1 MKGKH
6 AKVLATPKRIRTRD
20 LDEEQQYSQIL
31 SKANELYQQ
40 KILQDIEIQKL
51 IQKATQ
57 KQQKIQE
64 QPELQRIPEKWQDIR
79 KQSLF
84 GKLIQKAKQLTKKQ
98 VTAFSTLV
106 IMLTQMFSPY
116 TALLSTVQAAV
127 DPSTDTLVVVSASPI
142 TEGSSGNKIVEVT
155 YALTGDNVVGFD
167 FNIGYDPTKIKPAW
181 NDGSGDECEEE
192 EIDDTC
198 ATIPSA
204 RNRPTKLQVDRATLS
219 AATNIFRITMSH
231 KEGGIIDL
239 TTEKTSTTGATAQN
253 EWGYSPYL
261 PVVTLHFYL
270 VDDSITQLDD
280 TMLFWKPVGGGMP
293 TGFKYIYD
301 NGGGNQTVI
310 DAKTSVNKGF
320 AEPGKEV
327 SSIEVTTMPTD
338 LTYKNGEQLNF
349 TGGVITIH
357 YDDPTLDETKNIV
370 EGIEDGSITVDSIYA
385 SNGTKKAV
393 ITYSGKTAE
402 IPYYVLSG
410 AMLRT
415 TLTKTT
421 YDHGDNLDFTGG
433 EIDAIFTN
441 SSGEQIRE
449 EISIPTGLGN
459 QTIET
464 NTTTADV
471 NKNPVKLTY
480 EGYTVDLPLTINDPL
495 DHITVN
501 PPTKI
506 TYEHGDNISFA
517 GGSITT
523 HTKSG
528 ATAIIPATDAGITIE
543 PTTADINTVINSWT
557 TPSGL
562 TAGTEE
568 ITVKYQGKS
577 AKYNITV
584 NDTIDSINVTKQPT
598 AKNKYG
604 ETNPDFTGLE
614 VTVTTAGGG
623 SFTVDQNSVSIDKS
637 GYNPNTLTE
646 QQFTVT
652 YGGKTS
658 TTKAKLTLQDYIT
671 DIIPTFP
678 TTTFEYDT
686 PVATVINGATYVKKY
701 KSGATGTAEP
711 ITAGMISG
719 YTQRPA
725 PTLFNSS
732 HEASQTISIKL
743 TNGTNSFDEVPITK
757 TQAITIKDKIT
768 GITVDTLPSKTSFK
782 YGDAFEYTNG
792 KVKTVYASGAQG
804 NIVYMSDPN
813 VKLTQTDGTTP
824 VTTSVA
830 KSKFSNGKAT
840 ETVKVTYTKDGKSY
854 DITYPITILDKVTGI
869 LITTDPTKVFEH
881 GATFG
886 VGNGKIT
893 VNYAVAD
900 PQIIPMSNTK
910 VKITQTNDDEVDM
923 SPTTY
928 DANHKYTEHLK
939 VEYMGETATYDITIT
954 NVITGITLKPS
965 PKTSYTY
972 KESTANAGGS
982 IEITRKN
989 GTTSTLLITDSMI
1002 TGLNTDTV
1010 GTRQA
1015 TVTYTE
1021 NGVTKTAKY
1030 SYTVENS
1037 VTGVTINKPS
1047 KTTYKHGESLAAG
1060 TVTLTYADGTKSQGN
1075 WSDVTITDGGTAIT
1089 ALPTPTEAEY
1099 KASSTP
1105 HKISKTLKLNYTKDG
1120 VTATEV
1126 SYPIEIINDV
1136 KSIEMYQ
1143 VPKQNYS
1150 VNDPIDVTGGE
1161 IMVTR
1166 AVGSEAIAITK
1177 EMTSG
1182 FDSSKEYLNNS
1193 LTITVTYT
1201 ENGVTPAP
1209 TTSYKATVT
1218 DTVASIKITKLPKQ
1232 DYKYNEPLDATTGKL
1247 EITRSSGQK
1256 VSVDMTNAMVSGYR
1270 PQDLEEQTLTVT
1282 YGGQTTTYTVTVKD
1296 YVTGITVSPTEVDG
1310 TYNQE
1315 LADLITNKNIMY
1327 TVNYAKAGAL
1337 QPVAPTENMVTG
1349 YNKTDLNARNIT
1361 ITYTDNDSQ
1370 SATNGDTFTATIKV
1384 TTPNVVTGATIVA
1397 PTDETYQ
1404 HGEPLKTGTVTLTY
1418 ADGTTS
1424 QGNWSDVTITDGGTV
1439 ITALPT
1445 PTEAEYKASST
1456 PHKISK
1462 TLKLNYTKD
1471 GVTATEVSYPIEII
1485 NDVKSIE
1492 MYQVPKQNYSVND
1505 PIDVTGG
1512 EIMVTR
1518 AVGSEAIA
1526 ITKEM
1531 TSGFDSSKEYLNN
1544 SLTITVTYTENGV
1557 TPAPTTSYK
1566 ATVTDTVAS
1575 IKITKLPKQDYKYDE
1590 PLDATAGKLELTR
1603 ASGDKEEITMTNAMV
1618 SDYKPQQLG
1627 EQTLTITYGGQTTT
1641 YKVTV
1646 RDYVTGIT
1654 VNPDNLNGTYN
1665 TSLADLIQNVKY
1677 QVTYKVAGAQ
1687 PEQNLT
1693 EAMVSGYTPTSI
1705 QTQNLTVTYVD
1716 TDTNSGS
1723 KDESFT
1729 ANLTVTLSNGVT
1741 GARITKP
1748 TNAKYKH
1755 GESLEAGIL
1764 TLINADGTETTGE
1777 WADVTITEAD
1787 GSNVNMTPTEDEY
1800 KASNHKISKTLK
1812 LNYSKDGI
1820 TATEVEYPI
1829 EIINDVKSI
1838 AMYAT
1843 PKQNYSVNDPID
1855 VTGGEIMVTRA
1866 VGSEAIA
1873 ITKEMTSGFDSSK
1886 EYLNNSLTITVT
1898 YTENGV
1904 TPAPTT
1910 SYTATVTDTVSSITM
1925 GNTPKTNY
1933 KYNEPLDTTGGTL
1946 TITRASGETAT
1957 VDITNAMITSTFDP
1971 QTLGEQTLTV
1981 TYGGQTTTYTVTV
1994 KDYVTGITVTPTEV
2008 DGTYNQ
2014 ELADLI
2020 TNKNIMYTVNYAKA
2034 GAQTPIAPT
2043 EDMVTG
2049 YNKTDL
2055 GDRDI
2060 TITYTD
2066 NDSQSATNGE
2076 SFSATVSVKTPN
2088 GITGAVITA
2097 PNKTTYKDSESLAEG
2112 TITLTYANGDTT
2124 LGNWSDVTIT
2134 NSDGTPYTM
2143 TTTEDEYKANNHKIS
2158 KVLKLNYN
2166 KDGIT
2171 ATEVEYSI
2179 EIINDIK
2186 SIAISTVPKQDYNIG
2201 DTLDVTNG
2209 EILVTRAVGT
2219 ENITMVD
2226 TMVSG
2231 FDTTAEHKDLSLK
2244 VEYTENGITKETN
2257 YTIQVKDDVSSVTL
2271 KTTPKTDYLY
2281 GEPLDISGGELE
2293 ITRPSGNVTIPL
2305 TMDMITSTFDPQNI
2319 AEQTVTIEYGGFTVE
2334 YQVNVK
2340 DYMTGIVLTPPTK
2353 TEYEYGEALDLT
2365 GGTVQKV
2372 MASGVATTPVD
2383 LSDTTQ
2389 VTLGTYDPTK
2399 EGAQTITV
2407 DYAGEQASFAVT
2419 VVDNVQTI
2427 AMVDTPK
2434 QNYKYGEPLDI
2445 NGGTILVTR
2454 SSGRTET
2461 IDLEPNMVTGFNP
2474 NQLGQQTLTITYKGK
2489 ETSYTVDVEDYVT
2502 DITITRPNKEIY
2514 ALGEELDLTG
2524 ATVKLVMASGI
2535 ETAKVDITADMI
2547 SGFDTSTEG
2556 PKLITVTYQGFTKEF
2571 SISVMDSVSGMILTS
2586 LPDKIEYLY
2595 GEALDLTGGTITVV
2609 KESGQTSIIPMTMNM
2624 ISGYS
2629 PNILGTQIVTVTYEG
2644 QSHRFIVTVK
2654 DYVIKLQ
2661 VKAPTKTNYEYGEE
2675 LDLDGGTVGIL
2686 MASGIVEQETPLTAS
2701 MLSVFNNQKVGKQTI
2716 EVEYKG
2722 LQGNFQVT
2730 VKDKVKGISMKDLPN
2745 KVEYEYGERLDVT
2758 GATIQVIKSSGTT
2771 EIKVT
2776 NKMVSGFNPRRSG
2789 AQVITVTY
2797 EGMKTQFVVVVN
2809 ARPQTPITIVRPV
2822 TPTPEEPV
2830 QEPEKP
2836 VEKPAPA
2843 PTPKPQKPTAV
2854 LGEKDEDNGF
2864 DKKMIATV
2872 IGGLG
2877 ILLLLILLAMRRRNI
2892 KIYVEEDGEFVLA
2905 GTDKLTRKDLTINI
2919 DQYLDGE
2926 TFHSKVMICLNDSIS
2941 DKLDGEEIEI
2951 KHRGKIVKEKI
2962 KYLGEPVDITLE

>member
-6 AKVLATPKRIRTRD
+6 AKSLAVPKRMQTRD

-31 SKANELYQQ
+31 SKADELFRE
-40 KILQDIEIQKL
+40 KILQDVEIQ
-51 IQKATQ
+51 
-57 KQQKIQE
+57 
-64 QPELQRIPEKWQDIR
+64 ELIR
-79 KQSLF
+79 KAQQYEEVQPISRKSFF
-84 GKLIQKAKQLTKKQ
+84 GKLIEKAKQVTKKQ
-98 VTAFSTLV
+98 VTAFSTLM
-106 IMLTQMFSPY
+106 IMLMQMFSPY
-116 TALLSTVQAAV
+116 TVLLSTVKAAV
-127 DPSTDTLVVVSASPI
+127 DPKTDTLLAVTASEVK
-142 TEGSSGNKIVEVT
+142 TSSSGNRIIEVT
-155 YALTGDNVVGFD
+155 YAITGENIVSTDLS
-167 FNIGYDPTKIKPAW
+167 IGYDSTKIKPARR
-181 NDGSGDECEEE
+181 GTGAAC
-192 EIDDTC
+192 TV
-198 ATIPSA
+198 
-204 RNRPTKLQVDRATLS
+204 TKLAANNPSTSCAEFGDALS
-219 AATNIFRITMSH
+219 FLDLDNGALNTTNSNIRISMSCPA
-231 KEGGIIDL
+231 GGDPVL
-239 TTEKTSTTGATAQN
+239 NVGDQ
-253 EWGYSPYL
+253 GYSQDDLGEEAYGYNYYL
-261 PVVTLHFYL
+261 PAVKLYFLL
-270 VDDSITQLDD
+270 VDDSITELTHDMLYFSKVSD
-280 TMLFWKPVGGGMP
+280 TWP
-293 TGFKYIYD
+293 TGYKYIYN
-301 NGGGNQTVI
+301 NGSGDRTCIDPTTTV
-310 DAKTSVNKGF
+310 SYNGF
-320 AEPGKEV
+320 AEAKKAV
-327 SSIEVTTMPTD
+327 TNIEVTQNPTD
-338 LTYKNGEQLNF
+338 VTYKNGDTLDF
-349 TGGVITIH
+349 AGGTITIH
-357 YDDPTLDETKNIV
+357 YDDGSKDENVSIAD
-370 EGIEDGSITVDSIYA
+370 GIQDGSITVDTQYA
-385 SNGTKKAV
+385 SNTTKKAV

-415 TLTKTT
+415 IITKTT

-433 EIDAIFTN
+433 EIDTIYTN
-441 SSGEQIRE
+441 SSGAQIRE
-449 EISIPTGLGN
+449 EISIPKGLGN

-480 EGYTVDLPLTINDPL
+480 EGYTIDLPITVNDPL

-523 HTKSG
+523 YTKSG

-623 SFTVDQNSVSIDKS
+623 SFTVNQNSVSIDKS

-671 DIIPTFP
+671 DIIPTFT

-686 PVATVINGATYVKKY
+686 PVATIINGATYVKKY

-732 HEASQTISIKL
+732 HEASQTINIKL

-768 GITVDTLPSKTSFK
+768 GIAIENYPSTMGFD
-782 YGDAFEYTNG
+782 YGDAFVATNG
-792 KVKTVYASGAQG
+792 KIKTVYASGAKG
-804 NIVYMSDPN
+804 DSIYMSDPN

-824 VTTSVA
+824 VTTQVA
-830 KSKFSNGKAT
+830 KSKFSNGQAT

-854 DITYPITILDKVTGI
+854 TTTYDITISDKVTGI
-869 LITTDPTKVFEH
+869 AITTDPTKTFEH
-881 GATFG
+881 GAAFTT
-886 VGNGKIT
+886 GNGKLT
-893 VNYAVAD
+893 VSYAVAD
-900 PQIIPMSNTK
+900 PQVISMSNADVTIK
-910 VKITQTNDDEVDM
+910 QTNGTAINM

-972 KESTANAGGS
+972 KEPITNAGGS

-989 GTTSTLLITDSMI
+989 GTTSTLPITDSMI

-1037 VTGVTINKPS
+1037 VTGVTITAPS
-1047 KTTYKHGESLAAG
+1047 KTTYKHGESLVAG
-1060 TVTLTYADGTKSQGN
+1060 KVTLTYADGTTSQGN

-1136 KSIEMYQ
+1136 KSIAMYQ
-1143 VPKQNYS
+1143 VPKQTYS

-1166 AVGSEAIAITK
+1166 AVGTEAIAITK

-1201 ENGVTPAP
+1201 ENNVTPAP

-1232 DYKYNEPLDATTGKL
+1232 DYKYNEPLDATAGKL

-1315 LADLITNKNIMY
+1315 LVDLITNKNIMY

-1397 PTDETYQ
+1397 PTDGTYQ

-1424 QGNWSDVTITDGGTV
+1424 QGNWSDVTITDGGTA
-1439 ITALPT
+1439 ITTLPT

-1471 GVTATEVSYPIEII
+1471 GVTATEVEYPIEII
-1485 NDVKSIE
+1485 NDVKSIA

-1531 TSGFDSSKEYLNN
+1531 TSGFDSS
-1544 SLTITVTYTENGV
+1544 
-1557 TPAPTTSYK
+1557 
-1566 ATVTDTVAS
+1566 
-1575 IKITKLPKQDYKYDE
+1575 Q
-1590 PLDATAGKLELTR
+1590 
-1603 ASGDKEEITMTNAMV
+1603 
-1618 SDYKPQQLG
+1618 
-1627 EQTLTITYGGQTTT
+1627 
-1641 YKVTV
+1641 
-1646 RDYVTGIT
+1646 
-1654 VNPDNLNGTYN
+1654 
-1665 TSLADLIQNVKY
+1665 
-1677 QVTYKVAGAQ
+1677 
-1687 PEQNLT
+1687 
-1693 EAMVSGYTPTSI
+1693 
-1705 QTQNLTVTYVD
+1705 
-1716 TDTNSGS
+1716 
-1723 KDESFT
+1723 
-1729 ANLTVTLSNGVT
+1729 
-1741 GARITKP
+1741 
-1748 TNAKYKH
+1748 
-1755 GESLEAGIL
+1755 
-1764 TLINADGTETTGE
+1764 
-1777 WADVTITEAD
+1777 
-1787 GSNVNMTPTEDEY
+1787 
-1800 KASNHKISKTLK
+1800 
-1812 LNYSKDGI
+1812 
-1820 TATEVEYPI
+1820 EYP
-1829 EIINDVKSI
+1829 D
-1838 AMYAT
+1838 
-1843 PKQNYSVNDPID
+1843 
-1855 VTGGEIMVTRA
+1855 
-1866 VGSEAIA
+1866 
-1873 ITKEMTSGFDSSK
+1873 
-1886 EYLNNSLTITVT
+1886 NSLTITVT

-1946 TITRASGETAT
+1946 TITRASGETKT

-1981 TYGGQTTTYTVTV
+1981 TYGGKTTTYTVTV

-2034 GAQTPIAPT
+2034 GALNPEAPT
-2043 EDMVTG
+2043 ESMVTG

-2076 SFSATVSVKTPN
+2076 TFSATVTVKTPN

-2097 PNKTTYKDSESLAEG
+2097 PTNTTYKDSESLAEG
-2112 TITLTYANGDTT
+2112 TITFTYANGDTT

-2143 TTTEDEYKANNHKIS
+2143 TATEDEYKANNHKIS

-2166 KDGIT
+2166 KDGVA
-2171 ATEVEYSI
+2171 ATEVEYPI

-2219 ENITMVD
+2219 ENIAIVD
-2226 TMVSG
+2226 TMVDG
-2231 FDTTAEHKDLSLK
+2231 FDTTVEHKDLSLK

-2293 ITRPSGNVTIPL
+2293 ITRPSGNVTIPV

-2340 DYMTGIVLTPPTK
+2340 DYMTGIVLTPPAK

-2372 MASGVATTPVD
+2372 MASGAETAKVD

-2407 DYAGEQASFAVT
+2407 EYAGKQASFAVT

-2454 SSGRTET
+2454 SSGKTET
-2461 IDLEPNMVTGFNP
+2461 INLDTNMVTGFNS
-2474 NQLGQQTLTITYKGK
+2474 NQLGQQTLTVTYK
-2489 ETSYTVDVEDYVT
+2489 EATTNYTVEVEDYAI
-2502 DITITRPNKEIY
+2502 DIEITRPNKEIY

-2535 ETAKVDITADMI
+2535 ATTPVDMTTSMIT
-2547 SGFDTSTEG
+2547 GFDSSTEG
-2556 PKLITVTYQGFTKEF
+2556 AKTITVTYEGFTKTF
-2571 SISVMDSVSGMILTS
+2571 GISIMDGVKGMILVT
-2586 LPDKIEYLY
+2586 LPDMLEYRY
-2595 GEALDLTGGTITVV
+2595 GEELNLTGGTIALI
-2609 KESGQTSIIPMTMNM
+2609 KESGQTSPIPMTKDMV
-2624 ISGYS
+2624 SGYS
-2629 PNILGTQIVTVTYEG
+2629 PNILGDQTITVTYEG
-2644 QSHRFIVTVK
+2644 CTQEFIVNVK
-2654 DYVIKLQ
+2654 DFISKLQ
-2661 VKAPTKTNYEYGEE
+2661 VKAPTKTKYEYGED
-2675 LDLDGGTVGIL
+2675 LDLTGGTVGIL
-2686 MASGIVEQETPLTAS
+2686 MASGKVVEQTPLTAS
-2701 MLSVFNNQKVGKQTI
+2701 MISIFNNEQVGKQTI
-2716 EVEYKG
+2716 VVEYQG
-2722 LQGNFQVT
+2722 LQGEFQVI
-2730 VKDKVKGISMKDLPN
+2730 VEDKVKGISMNELPN
-2745 KVEYEYGERLDVT
+2745 KVEYEYREKLDVT
-2758 GATIQVIKSSGTT
+2758 GATINVVKSSGT
-2771 EIKVT
+2771 IVVKVT
-2776 NKMVSGFNPRRSG
+2776 NKMVSGFNPRKSG
-2789 AQVITVTY
+2789 NQVITVTY

-2809 ARPQTPITIVRPV
+2809 AQEQTTPVRPV
-2822 TPTPEEPV
+2822 APQEPV

-2836 VEKPAPA
+2836 VDLVPEPTPTPIPAPEKP
-2843 PTPKPQKPTAV
+2843 TIV
-2854 LGEKDEDNGF
+2854 LGEKDENNGF
-2864 DKKMIATV
+2864 DKKTIAAI

-2877 ILLLLILLAMRRRNI
+2877 ILLLLILVVMRRRNI

-2905 GTDKLTRKDLTINI
+2905 GTEKLSRNDLTINI

-2926 TFHSKVMICLNDSIS
+2926 NYHNKVMICLNDSIS
-2941 DKLDGEEIEI
+2941 DKLDEEEIEI
-2951 KHRGKIVKEKI
+2951 KHRGEIVKVKV

>member
-6 AKVLATPKRIRTRD
+6 AKPLAVPKRV
-20 LDEEQQYSQIL
+20 
-31 SKANELYQQ
+31 
-40 KILQDIEIQKL
+40 KIKNLN
-51 IQKATQ
+51 
-57 KQQKIQE
+57 QE
-64 QPELQRIPEKWQDIR
+64 QVYHQVFYEEDELLQQELEVQEFEELQLNNQLHK
-79 KQSLF
+79 KSLF
-84 GKLIQKAKQLTKKQ
+84 SRLIENVKQLTKKQ
-98 VTAFSTLV
+98 ITAFSTLL
-106 IMLTQMFSPY
+106 IMLIQMFSPY
-116 TALLSTVQAAV
+116 TVLLSTVQAAV
-127 DPSTDTLVVVSASPI
+127 NPATDKLVLVKASEPK
-142 TEGSSGNKIVEVT
+142 TSSSGNKVIQVDYIIIGE
-155 YALTGDNVVGFD
+155 NVGGID
-167 FNIGYDPTKIKPAW
+167 FAIQYDPNYIKPAQKATGKECTLTSLT
-181 NDGSGDECEEE
+181 NGNTSCYAAASSIRDDEVLQEDAKTLKRNVTGDEK
-192 EIDDTC
+192 
-198 ATIPSA
+198 PYV
-204 RNRPTKLQVDRATLS
+204 QVKM
-219 AATNIFRITMSH
+219 TNA
-231 KEGGIIDL
+231 EGL
-239 TTEKTSTTGATAQN
+239 TSYLADYGYEAQ
-253 EWGYSPYL
+253 EGYDYYMPLFSLYFL
-261 PVVTLHFYL
+261 L
-270 VDDSITQLDD
+270 VDDSITELTND
-280 TMLFWKPVGGGMP
+280 MLSWKPGIIGNPNGYKYLYNDNVLTCIDP
-293 TGFKYIYD
+293 NTAVYEGF
-301 NGGGNQTVI
+301 GT
-310 DAKTSVNKGF
+310 AKV
-320 AEPGKEV
+320 AV
-327 SSIEVTTMPTD
+327 DRIEITQNPTD
-338 LTYKNGEQLNF
+338 LTYKNGDTLNF
-349 TGGVITIH
+349 AGGTYTIH
-357 YDDPTLDETKNIV
+357 YVDGTKKENQSIV
-370 EGIEDGSITVDSIYA
+370 DGIADGSLTVDSEYA
-385 SNGTKKAV
+385 SDTTKKAV
-393 ITYSGKTAE
+393 LTYSGKTAE
-402 IPYYVLSG
+402 IPYYTLSG

-441 SSGEQIRE
+441 SSGAQIRE

-480 EGYTVDLPLTINDPL
+480 EGYTIDLPLTINDPL

-523 HTKSG
+523 YTKSG

-671 DIIPTFP
+671 DIIPTFT

-719 YTQRPA
+719 YTQRPV

-732 HEASQTISIKL
+732 HEASQTINIKL

-757 TQAITIKDKIT
+757 TQTITIKDKIT
-768 GITVDTLPSKTSFK
+768 GIAIESYPTTMGFE
-782 YGDAFEYTNG
+782 YGDTFEAING
-792 KVKTVYASGAQG
+792 KIKTTYASGAKG
-804 NIVYMSDPN
+804 DSIYMSDPN

-824 VTTSVA
+824 VTTQVA
-830 KSKFSNGKAT
+830 KSKFSNGQAT

-854 DITYPITILDKVTGI
+854 TTTYNITISDKVTGI
-869 LITTDPTKVFEH
+869 AITTDPTKTFEH
-881 GATFG
+881 GAAFTT
-886 VGNGKIT
+886 GNGKLT
-893 VNYAVAD
+893 VSYAVAD
-900 PQIIPMSNTK
+900 PQVIPMSNTDVTIK
-910 VKITQTNDDEVDM
+910 QADGTAINM

-972 KESTANAGGS
+972 KEPITNAGGS

-989 GTTSTLLITDSMI
+989 GTTSTLPITDSMI

-1037 VTGVTINKPS
+1037 VTGVTITAPT
-1047 KTTYKHGESLAAG
+1047 KTTYKHGESLVAG
-1060 TVTLTYADGTKSQGN
+1060 KVTLTYADGTTSQGN
-1075 WSDVTITDGGTAIT
+1075 WSDVTITDGGTDIT

-1105 HKISKTLKLNYTKDG
+1105 HKISKTLKLNYSKDG

-1126 SYPIEIINDV
+1126 SYPIEIINNV
-1136 KSIEMYQ
+1136 KSIAMYQ

-1201 ENGVTPAP
+1201 ENNVTPAP

-1232 DYKYNEPLDATTGKL
+1232 DYKYNEPLDATAGKL

-1256 VSVDMTNAMVSGYR
+1256 VSVDMTNAMITSTFD
-1270 PQDLEEQTLTVT
+1270 PQNIAEQTLTVT

-1337 QPVAPTENMVTG
+1337 QPVAPTVNMVTG

-1361 ITYTDNDSQ
+1361 ITYTDNDNQ

-1397 PTDETYQ
+1397 PTDGTYK
-1404 HGEPLKTGTVTLTY
+1404 HGEPLKAGTVTLTY

-1424 QGNWSDVTITDGGTV
+1424 QGNWSDVTITDGGTA
-1439 ITALPT
+1439 ITTLPT

-1471 GVTATEVSYPIEII
+1471 GVTATEVEYPIEII
-1485 NDVKSIE
+1485 NDVKSIA

-1544 SLTITVTYTENGV
+1544 SLTITVTYTENNV

-1618 SDYKPQQLG
+1618 SGYNPQQLG
-1627 EQTLTITYGGQTTT
+1627 KQTLTITYGGQTAT
-1641 YKVTV
+1641 YEVNVK
-1646 RDYVTGIT
+1646 DYVTGIT

-1755 GESLEAGIL
+1755 GESLEAGTL
-1764 TLINADGTETTGE
+1764 TLINADGTETTGD

-1829 EIINDVKSI
+1829 EIINDIKSI
-1838 AMYAT
+1838 AMYAY

-1873 ITKEMTSGFDSSK
+1873 ITKEMTSGFDSSQ
-1886 EYLNNSLTITVT
+1886 EYPDNSLTITVT

-1946 TITRASGETAT
+1946 TITRASGETKT

-1981 TYGGQTTTYTVTV
+1981 TYGGKTTTYTVTV

-2034 GAQTPIAPT
+2034 GALNPEVPT
-2043 EDMVTG
+2043 ESMVTG

-2076 SFSATVSVKTPN
+2076 TFSATITVKTPN

-2097 PNKTTYKDSESLAEG
+2097 PTNTTYKDSESLAEG
-2112 TITLTYANGDTT
+2112 TITFTYANGDTT

-2134 NSDGTPYTM
+2134 NDDGTPYTM
-2143 TTTEDEYKANNHKIS
+2143 TATEDEYKANNHKIS

-2166 KDGIT
+2166 KDGVT
-2171 ATEVEYSI
+2171 ATEVEYPI
-2179 EIINDIK
+2179 EIINDVK
-2186 SIAISTVPKQDYNIG
+2186 SISMYKEPKTEYNIG
-2201 DTLDVTNG
+2201 DTIEVTGG
-2209 EILVTRAVGT
+2209 EVLIERAVGNETIALT
-2219 ENITMVD
+2219 ESMT
-2226 TMVSG
+2226 SG
-2231 FDTTAEHKDLSLK
+2231 FDSTAEHKDLAIQ
-2244 VEYTENGITKETN
+2244 VQYTENGITQNTSYN
-2257 YTIQVKDDVSSVTL
+2257 INVKDDVSSVTL

-2372 MASGVATTPVD
+2372 MASGAATTPVD

-2389 VTLGTYDPTK
+2389 VTLGTYDPNK

-2407 DYAGEQASFAVT
+2407 EYAGEQASFAVT

-2454 SSGRTET
+2454 SSGKTET
-2461 IDLEPNMVTGFNP
+2461 INLDTNMVTGFNP
-2474 NQLGQQTLTITYKGK
+2474 NQLGQQTLTVTYK
-2489 ETSYTVDVEDYVT
+2489 EATTNYTVEVEDYAI
-2502 DITITRPNKEIY
+2502 DIEITRPNKEIY

-2535 ETAKVDITADMI
+2535 ATTPVDMTTSMIT
-2547 SGFDTSTEG
+2547 GFDSSTEG
-2556 PKLITVTYQGFTKEF
+2556 AKTITVTYEGFTKTF
-2571 SISVMDSVSGMILTS
+2571 GVSVMDGVKGMILVT
-2586 LPDKIEYLY
+2586 LPDMLEYRY
-2595 GEALDLTGGTITVV
+2595 GEELNLTGGTIALI
-2609 KESGQTSIIPMTMNM
+2609 KESGQTSPIPMTKDMV
-2624 ISGYS
+2624 SGYS
-2629 PNILGTQIVTVTYEG
+2629 PNILGDQTITVTYEG
-2644 QSHRFIVTVK
+2644 CTQEFIVNVK
-2654 DYVIKLQ
+2654 DFISKLQ
-2661 VKAPTKTNYEYGEE
+2661 VKAPTKTKYEYGED
-2675 LDLDGGTVGIL
+2675 LDLTGGTVGIL
-2686 MASGIVEQETPLTAS
+2686 MASGKVVEQTPLTAS
-2701 MLSVFNNQKVGKQTI
+2701 MISIFNNEQVGKQTI
-2716 EVEYKG
+2716 VVEYQG
-2722 LQGNFQVT
+2722 LQGEFQVI
-2730 VKDKVKGISMKDLPN
+2730 VEDKVKGISMNELPN
-2745 KVEYEYGERLDVT
+2745 KVEYEYREKLDVT
-2758 GATIQVIKSSGTT
+2758 GATINVVKSSGT
-2771 EIKVT
+2771 IVVKVT
-2776 NKMVSGFNPRRSG
+2776 NKMVSGFNPRKSG
-2789 AQVITVTY
+2789 NQVITVTY

-2809 ARPQTPITIVRPV
+2809 AQEQTTPVRPV
-2822 TPTPEEPV
+2822 APQEPV
-2830 QEPEKP
+2830 QEPEEP
-2836 VEKPAPA
+2836 VDLVPEPTPTPIPAPEKP
-2843 PTPKPQKPTAV
+2843 TIV
-2854 LGEKDEDNGF
+2854 LGEKDENNGF
-2864 DKKMIATV
+2864 DKKTIAAIT
-2872 IGGLG
+2872 GGLG
-2877 ILLLLILLAMRRRNI
+2877 ILLLLILVVMRRRNI

-2905 GTDKLTRKDLTINI
+2905 GTEKLSRNDLTINI

-2926 TFHSKVMICLNDSIS
+2926 NYHNKVMICLNDSIS
-2941 DKLDGEEIEI
+2941 DKLDEEEIEI
-2951 KHRGKIVKEKI
+2951 KHRGEIVKVKV

>member
-6 AKVLATPKRIRTRD
+6 AKPLAVPKRV
-20 LDEEQQYSQIL
+20 
-31 SKANELYQQ
+31 
-40 KILQDIEIQKL
+40 KIKNLN
-51 IQKATQ
+51 
-57 KQQKIQE
+57 QE
-64 QPELQRIPEKWQDIR
+64 QVYHQVFYEEDKPLQQELEVQEFEELQLNNQLPK
-79 KQSLF
+79 KSLF
-84 GKLIQKAKQLTKKQ
+84 SRLIENVKQLTKKQ
-98 VTAFSTLV
+98 ITAFSTLL
-106 IMLTQMFSPY
+106 IMLIQMFSPY
-116 TALLSTVQAAV
+116 TVLLSTVQAAV
-127 DPSTDTLVVVSASPI
+127 NPATDKLVLVKASEPK
-142 TEGSSGNKIVEVT
+142 TSSSGNKVIQVDYIIIGE
-155 YALTGDNVVGFD
+155 NVGGID
-167 FNIGYDPTKIKPAW
+167 FAIQYDPNYIKPAQRGTGKECTLTSLT
-181 NDGSGDECEEE
+181 NGTTSCYAAASSIRDDEVLQEDAKTLKRNVTGDEK
-192 EIDDTC
+192 
-198 ATIPSA
+198 PYV
-204 RNRPTKLQVDRATLS
+204 QVKM
-219 AATNIFRITMSH
+219 TNA
-231 KEGGIIDL
+231 EGL
-239 TTEKTSTTGATAQN
+239 TSYLADYGYEAQD
-253 EWGYSPYL
+253 GYDYYMPLFSLYFL
-261 PVVTLHFYL
+261 L
-270 VDDSITQLDD
+270 VDDSITELTND
-280 TMLFWKPVGGGMP
+280 MLSWKPGIIGNPNGY
-293 TGFKYIYD
+293 KYLYND
-301 NGGGNQTVI
+301 NVLTCI
-310 DAKTSVNKGF
+310 DPNTAVYEGLGTAKV
-320 AEPGKEV
+320 AV
-327 SSIEVTTMPTD
+327 DRIEITQNPTD
-338 LTYKNGEQLNF
+338 LTYKNGDTLNF
-349 TGGVITIH
+349 AGGTYTIH
-357 YDDPTLDETKNIV
+357 YVDGTKKENQSIV
-370 EGIEDGSITVDSIYA
+370 DGIADGSLTVDSEYA
-385 SNGTKKAV
+385 SDTTKKAV
-393 ITYSGKTAE
+393 LTYSGKTAE
-402 IPYYVLSG
+402 IPYHTLSG

-441 SSGEQIRE
+441 SSGAQIRE

-480 EGYTVDLPLTINDPL
+480 EGYTIDLPLTINDPL

-598 AKNKYG
+598 AQNKYG

-711 ITAGMISG
+711 ITAGMIG
-719 YTQRPA
+719 RYTQRPA

-732 HEASQTISIKL
+732 HEASQTIDIKL

-768 GITVDTLPSKTSFK
+768 GIAIESYPTTM
-782 YGDAFEYTNG
+782 AFEYGDTFEAING
-792 KVKTVYASGAQG
+792 KIKTTYASGAKG
-804 NIVYMSDPN
+804 DSIYMSDPN

-824 VTTSVA
+824 VTTQVA
-830 KSKFSNGKAT
+830 KSKFSNGQAT

-854 DITYPITILDKVTGI
+854 TTTYNITISDKVTGI
-869 LITTDPTKVFEH
+869 AITTDPTKAFEH
-881 GATFG
+881 GAAFTT
-886 VGNGKIT
+886 GNGKLT
-893 VNYAVAD
+893 VSYAVAD
-900 PQIIPMSNTK
+900 PQVIPMSNTDVTIK
-910 VKITQTNDDEVDM
+910 QADGTAINM

-972 KESTANAGGS
+972 KEPITNAGGS

-989 GTTSTLLITDSMI
+989 GTTSTLPITDSMI

-1120 VTATEV
+1120 VSATEV

-1136 KSIEMYQ
+1136 KSIAMYQ
-1143 VPKQNYS
+1143 VPKQTYS

-1201 ENGVTPAP
+1201 EN
-1209 TTSYKATVT
+1209 
-1218 DTVASIKITKLPKQ
+1218 
-1232 DYKYNEPLDATTGKL
+1232 N
-1247 EITRSSGQK
+1247 
-1256 VSVDMTNAMVSGYR
+1256 
-1270 PQDLEEQTLTVT
+1270 
-1282 YGGQTTTYTVTVKD
+1282 
-1296 YVTGITVSPTEVDG
+1296 
-1310 TYNQE
+1310 
-1315 LADLITNKNIMY
+1315 
-1327 TVNYAKAGAL
+1327 
-1337 QPVAPTENMVTG
+1337 
-1349 YNKTDLNARNIT
+1349 
-1361 ITYTDNDSQ
+1361 
-1370 SATNGDTFTATIKV
+1370 
-1384 TTPNVVTGATIVA
+1384 
-1397 PTDETYQ
+1397 
-1404 HGEPLKTGTVTLTY
+1404 
-1418 ADGTTS
+1418 
-1424 QGNWSDVTITDGGTV
+1424 
-1439 ITALPT
+1439 
-1445 PTEAEYKASST
+1445 
-1456 PHKISK
+1456 
-1462 TLKLNYTKD
+1462 
-1471 GVTATEVSYPIEII
+1471 
-1485 NDVKSIE
+1485 
-1492 MYQVPKQNYSVND
+1492 
-1505 PIDVTGG
+1505 
-1512 EIMVTR
+1512 
-1518 AVGSEAIA
+1518 
-1526 ITKEM
+1526 
-1531 TSGFDSSKEYLNN
+1531 
-1544 SLTITVTYTENGV
+1544 V

-1618 SDYKPQQLG
+1618 SGYNPQQLG
-1627 EQTLTITYGGQTTT
+1627 KQTLTITYGGQTAT
-1641 YKVTV
+1641 YEVNVK
-1646 RDYVTGIT
+1646 DYVTGIT

-1764 TLINADGTETTGE
+1764 TLMNADGTETTGD
-1777 WADVTITEAD
+1777 WSDVTITEAD

-1829 EIINDVKSI
+1829 EIINDIKSI
-1838 AMYAT
+1838 AMYAY

-1873 ITKEMTSGFDSSK
+1873 ITKEMTSGFDSSQ
-1886 EYLNNSLTITVT
+1886 EYPDNSLTITVT

-1946 TITRASGETAT
+1946 TITRASGETKT

-2020 TNKNIMYTVNYAKA
+2020 NNKDIKYTVTYAKA
-2034 GAQTPIAPT
+2034 GALNPEVPT
-2043 EDMVTG
+2043 ESMVTG

-2076 SFSATVSVKTPN
+2076 TFSATVTVKTPN

-2097 PNKTTYKDSESLAEG
+2097 PTNTTYKDSESLTEG
-2112 TITLTYANGDTT
+2112 TITFTYANGDTT

-2143 TTTEDEYKANNHKIS
+2143 TATEDEYKANNHKIS

-2166 KDGIT
+2166 KDGVA
-2171 ATEVEYSI
+2171 ATEVEYPI

-2219 ENITMVD
+2219 ENIAIVD
-2226 TMVSG
+2226 TMVDG

-2293 ITRPSGNVTIPL
+2293 ITRPSGNVTIPV

-2340 DYMTGIVLTPPTK
+2340 DYMTGIILTPPTK

-2372 MASGVATTPVD
+2372 MASGAATTPVD

-2389 VTLGTYDPTK
+2389 VTLGTYDPTQ

-2407 DYAGEQASFAVT
+2407 EYEGEQASFAVT

-2454 SSGRTET
+2454 SSGKTET
-2461 IDLEPNMVTGFNP
+2461 INLDTNMVTGFNP
-2474 NQLGQQTLTITYKGK
+2474 NQLGQQTLTVTYK
-2489 ETSYTVDVEDYVT
+2489 EATTNYTVEVEDYAI
-2502 DITITRPNKEIY
+2502 DIEITRPNKEIY

-2535 ETAKVDITADMI
+2535 ATTPVDMTTSMIT
-2547 SGFDTSTEG
+2547 GFDSSTEG
-2556 PKLITVTYQGFTKEF
+2556 AKTITVTYEGFTKTF
-2571 SISVMDSVSGMILTS
+2571 GVSIMDGVKGMILVT
-2586 LPDKIEYLY
+2586 LPDMLEYRY
-2595 GEALDLTGGTITVV
+2595 GEELNLTGGTIALI
-2609 KESGQTSIIPMTMNM
+2609 KESGQTSPIPMTKDMV
-2624 ISGYS
+2624 SGYS
-2629 PNILGTQIVTVTYEG
+2629 PNILGDQTITVTYEG
-2644 QSHRFIVTVK
+2644 CTQEFIVNVK
-2654 DYVIKLQ
+2654 DFISKLQ
-2661 VKAPTKTNYEYGEE
+2661 VKAPTKTKYEYGED
-2675 LDLDGGTVGIL
+2675 LDLTGGTVGIL
-2686 MASGIVEQETPLTAS
+2686 MASGKVVEQTPLTAS
-2701 MLSVFNNQKVGKQTI
+2701 MISIFNNEQVGKQTI
-2716 EVEYKG
+2716 VVEYQG
-2722 LQGNFQVT
+2722 LQGEFQVI
-2730 VKDKVKGISMKDLPN
+2730 VEDKVKGISMNELPN
-2745 KVEYEYGERLDVT
+2745 KVEYEYREKLDVT
-2758 GATIQVIKSSGTT
+2758 GATINVVKSSGT
-2771 EIKVT
+2771 IVVKVT
-2776 NKMVSGFNPRRSG
+2776 NKMVSGFNPRKSG
-2789 AQVITVTY
+2789 NQVITVTY

-2809 ARPQTPITIVRPV
+2809 AQEQTTPVRPV
-2822 TPTPEEPV
+2822 APQEPV

-2836 VEKPAPA
+2836 VDLVPEPTPTPIPAPEKP
-2843 PTPKPQKPTAV
+2843 TIV
-2854 LGEKDEDNGF
+2854 LGEKDENNGF
-2864 DKKMIATV
+2864 DKKTIAAI

-2877 ILLLLILLAMRRRNI
+2877 ILLLLILVVMRHRNI

-2905 GTDKLTRKDLTINI
+2905 GTEKLSRNDLTINI

-2926 TFHSKVMICLNDSIS
+2926 NYHNKVMICLNDSIS
-2941 DKLDGEEIEI
+2941 DKLDEEEIEI
-2951 KHRGKIVKEKI
+2951 KHRGEIVKVKV